1 MNTRQLQYAVLLA
14 EELSFS
20 AAAEKLGIS
29 QPALS
34 KQILNLETELGIK
47 LFERTTASIA
57 LTPAGAHFI
66 REVKGI
72 LYKEHE
78 LLRSMEKFKSGEA
91 GELVIGITPFRSSYL
106 AADVINNVRLKF
118 PHTTV
123 KLHEVGSDVLRK
135 EAAEGKYDFAIVN
148 LPVDDAVF
156 DITPLEAD
164 KLALVI
170 PKAMEGLVS
179 ETGAVIRD
187 FKSCKD
193 LPFVVVGQTQEM
205 RCLFDKLCT
214 SANFSP
220 IIAAEVVG
228 LTTAKALAFAGVGA
242 AVLPLQFVSAD
253 NRGGVVVKEIK
264 SVSYSRV
271 PVIVTKKG
279 QYISPVADYAIKLF
293 AHKG

>member
-1 MNTRQLQYAVLLA
+1 MNTRHLQYAVLLA
-14 EELSFS
+14 KELSFS

-34 KQILNLETELGIK
+34 KQILNLEAELGIK

-66 REVKGI
+66 REVKDI
-72 LYKEHE
+72 LYKENE

-91 GELVIGITPFRSSYL
+91 GELSIGITPFRSSYL
-106 AADVINNVRLKF
+106 VADVINKVRLRF
-118 PHTTV
+118 PQTTV
-123 KLHEVGSDVLRK
+123 KLHEVGSEVLRK

-156 DITPLEAD
+156 NITPLEAD

-170 PKAMEGLVS
+170 PKAMEALVS
-179 ETGAVIRD
+179 ETGDIIRD

-205 RCLFDKLCT
+205 RSLFDKLCV
-214 SANFSP
+214 SASFSP
-220 IIAAEVVG
+220 VIAAEVVG

-253 NRGGVVVKEIK
+253 NCDGVIVKEIK

-271 PVIVTKKG
+271 PVIVTRKG
-279 QYISPVADYAIKLF
+279 QYISTVAEYAIKLL
-293 AHKG
+293 ADKA